1 MKLYTDFFTGTE
13 ILSDSYKIV
22 LEYEGV
28 IGKVK
33 ARIMIKKQGEVDVGS
48 GDYFTK
54 GE

>member
-33 ARIMIKKQGEVDVGS
+33 ARIMIKK
-48 GDYFTK
+48 
-54 GE
+54 